1 MKLDFKQYRKCICNT
16 VEHLVITLIFDK
28 PFSLQQKEKQLLK
41 WCHGHTM
48 CSVLF
53 KYVLLSKTH
62 CIKSVTIGTQQSV
75 LFGMVELRMLLT

>member
-1 MKLDFKQYRKCICNT
+1 MYIYNNT
-16 VEHLVITLIFDK
+16 VGHLAILLTFVK
-28 PFSLQQKEKQLLK
+28 PFSLKQNEKQTLK

-53 KYVLLSKTH
+53 KYVLLSKIY

-75 LFGMVELRMLLT
+75 LLGMVELCMLLT